1 MNPRIVAAVLLFGL
15 AACGGRTDLATPTPT
30 APLTPT
36 PAPAPTPAADP
47 AATPAVTPTSEPTPP
62 PAPPLNSVRF
72 AAVGDIGDGNEVQR
86 RVGERIAALHAE
98 RRIDVL
104 LLLGDIIYPDG
115 DGARYE
121 TNFAR
126 PWRAVL
132 DAGIRMEAALGN
144 HDVQTRSGADIM
156 ELFEMPHRYHAFAV
170 GPVAFFALDSN
181 RFDRPQLD
189 WLRASLNDT
198 TQPWRIPFLHAP
210 AYSSGHHGS
219 TTYVQRGLD
228 PIAREYRIPLVLASH
243 DHDYERTHPIGETVH
258 VVAGTGCCLRPV
270 GRSDF
275 TAFAASEPGVVIGD
289 VTGSTLELAF
299 VHADGRVLDR
309 ARITLSE
316 DAAVGEPARR

>member
-1 MNPRIVAAVLLFGL
+1 MKLRIVAAFLVGL
-15 AACGGRTDLATPTPT
+15 AACGGRADLATPTP
-30 APLTPT
+30 ATPT
-36 PAPAPTPAADP
+36 PTAAPTPAATSTP
-47 AATPAVTPTSEPTPP
+47 APTEAAATPTAEPVPP
-62 PAPPLNSVRF
+62 PAPPLDAVRF
-72 AAVGDIGDGNEVQR
+72 AAVGDIGDGNDVQR

-98 RRIDVL
+98 RQIDVL

-156 ELFEMPHRYHAFAV
+156 ELFGMPHRYHAFAL
-170 GPVAFFALDSN
+170 GPVAFFAHDSN

-198 TQPWRIPFLHAP
+198 TQPWRIVFLHAP
-210 AYSSGHHGS
+210 AYSSGRHGS

-228 PIAREYRIPLVLASH
+228 PITREYRIPLVLAGH
-243 DHDYERTHPIGETVH
+243 DHNYERTHPIGGTVH

-275 TAFAASEPGVVIGD
+275 TAFAASEPGVLVGD
-289 VTGSTLELAF
+289 AAGGTLELAF

-309 ARITLSE
+309 ATIALPE
-316 DAAVGEPARR
+316 EAAVGEPARR